1 MPDEVALLEYQAQML
16 DRGLSV
22 VHRPLTIDHDM
33 GGHAHSASAD
43 WPQVNVMDIAD
54 ARLLHQ
60 SIDDVAGRDP
70 ARRAVEQQL

>member
-1 MPDEVALLEYQAQML
+1 MPDQVPLLKHRAQML
-16 DRGLSV
+16 DRGLRL
-22 VHRPLTIDHDM
+22 VHRPLAINHDVCR
-33 GGHAHSASAD
+33 HAHSASAD